1 MVQRVDVIS
10 TVRNC
15 ETAHPWLT
23 YTKVLKPI
31 VMQAASASAQSS
43 LKAPSSLAVGAAM
56 PSTKDSI
63 LAQSGSSQH
72 PDSSYP
78 PKAPSSSTPPAAATA
93 AASKSSKAT
102 AVSQPRESEM
112 PKRSLKGFEEAVVQS
127 VTALCQV
134 SCQFVSDVLIVKTA
148 AGTNLHSLHC
158 VHNCQ

>member
-102 AVSQPRESEM
+102 AVSQPRESEV
-112 PKRSLKGFEEAVVQS
+112 PKRSLKGFEEAVAQS

-134 SCQFVSDVLIVKTA
+134 SCRFVSDVLIVKTA